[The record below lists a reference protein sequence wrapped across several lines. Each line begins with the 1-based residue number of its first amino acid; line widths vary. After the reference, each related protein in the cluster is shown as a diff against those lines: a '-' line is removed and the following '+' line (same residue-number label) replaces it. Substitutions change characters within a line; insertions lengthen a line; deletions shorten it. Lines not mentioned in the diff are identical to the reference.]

1 MLTHYSYAF
10 FFFREKEA
18 THAHLA
24 CMITFRKS
32 MIEKK
37 RMIKKTHDRKSMES
51 IVREK
56 AWIVKTLS
64 SLYKDGEHNV
74 IGG

>member
-1 MLTHYSYAF
+1 ML
-10 FFFREKEA
+10 EKVCSLS
-18 THAHLA
+18 T
-24 CMITFRKS
+24 
-32 MIEKK
+32 EK
-37 RMIKKTHDRKSMES
+37 KSMES

-74 IGG
+74 IGVENL

>member
-1 MLTHYSYAF
+1 
-10 FFFREKEA
+10 
-18 THAHLA
+18 
-24 CMITFRKS
+24 MITFRKS

-74 IGG
+74 MGVENL

>member
-1 MLTHYSYAF
+1 
-10 FFFREKEA
+10 
-18 THAHLA
+18 
-24 CMITFRKS
+24 
-32 MIEKK
+32 
-37 RMIKKTHDRKSMES
+37 MES

-74 IGG
+74 MKVEKIYKG